1 MNLLIYVALLLVAV
15 VGTGILI
22 YAGARGSVGGVA
34 VSATVGLVMSAGI
47 MVLWGFLAVSALNIT
62 TTSGGT
68 TFTREYESLAW
79 LAVAGGAV
87 AAASLFQSA
96 TEAIRETGGI

>member
-1 MNLLIYVALLLVAV
+1 MNLLIYVALLLTAV
-15 VGTGILI
+15 GGTGILI

-47 MVLWGFLAVSALNIT
+47 MILWGFLAVSALNIT
-62 TTSGGT
+62 VVSGGQE
-68 TFTREYESLAW
+68 FDRSYESLAW

-96 TEAIRETGGI
+96 VEAIRETGGI